1 MAGRNVVVTGS
12 SGIAAACARRLAQLG
27 DEVFVISRDGAK
39 CEALAASLGKAGAG
53 WFAADLQVESEAV
66 RAFDVADET
75 LGRIDAVIA
84 VAGGS
89 ARRSGD
95 GWLHEMTL
103 DAWDA
108 ALRLNLTTMFLTARE
123 AIRHMRAR
131 GGALVMTS
139 SVLAS
144 APQPDGFTTHGYA
157 AAKAAISGW
166 TVPLAAAYAR
176 DGIRVNCVAA
186 GLVRTPM
193 AQRAADDPEIVAFV
207 ARKQPI
213 VHGLLTPEQVA
224 DAMCWL
230 VGAEGVTGQVVAVDG
245 GWEVTSTS

>member
-39 CEALAASLGKAGAG
+39 CEALAVSLGKAGAG

-66 RAFDVADET
+66 SAFEVADRT

-108 ALRLNLTTMFLTARE
+108 ALRLNLTTMLLTARE

-176 DGIRVNCVAA
+176 DGIRVNCVAS

-193 AQRAADDPEIVAFV
+193 AQRAADDPEIVAFA

-213 VHGLLTPEQVA
+213 VHGMLTPEQVA